1 MKINWQVI
9 TVIARRNL
17 LSYFSSPTG
26 YVFVTLFI
34 FLSAAAAFWQEQFF
48 AGNLANLNQ
57 LNYFFPMLLLFFVP
71 ALTMGVWAE
80 ERQRGTDE
88 LLLTLPATDFEIVL
102 GKYLAVL
109 GIYTASLIL
118 SLSHVIVLFWLG
130 SPDLGLMFTNYLGYW
145 FIGAALLSIGMLAS
159 LLTSNVTVAFIAG
172 ALFCSFFVF
181 VDSASWVVNQSLQ
194 QFFAPLSVDGY
205 FNDFSRGV
213 ISFSSVLYFI
223 SIVSFSLY
231 INTVLLGR
239 RHWPIEAGG
248 YRFWTHHLVRAV
260 ALVIALIAFNSL
272 FGTER
277 VRLDATAE
285 QLHSLSDETEM
296 MIDELSGDR
305 PVFIQAFISP
315 KVPRAHTETRENL
328 IGKLKEFAAVGGD
341 KVQLLLH
348 DTEPFTQEARDAREK
363 FGIVPRTVL
372 TTESAATSTADI
384 FLGVAFT
391 CGAGEEVIL
400 FMDKGLP
407 VEYELMRSIRVAA
420 KTARKKIGVM
430 ATEAKVFG
438 GFEFTTMQNNPPW
451 PIVSELQKQYEV
463 TQVNPG
469 ESIPEGIDG
478 LLVVLP
484 SSLPQPAMDQLQQY
498 MLAGNPT
505 LLLVDPLP
513 LFDINLAPVIPAG
526 SNQNPF
532 MNQNQQQ
539 PEPKG
544 NIQQLMTSIGVNWN
558 PGMITWD
565 TYNPHPNLMQIQP
578 EIIFVGQG
586 NETTEAFD
594 KFNPASANLQELV
607 MLYPGFMFK
616 AIDSPYEFQP
626 LLRSGR
632 LSGLLPF
639 QGLMQRGFF
648 GMQMNRNPRRTP
660 TNETY
665 ILAAQVKGT
674 GTSTG
679 TESVETGASAN
690 KIDAIVIADIDF
702 ISSQFF
708 QIRQQGLAN
717 LNFDNITFF
726 LNCMDILAGDESF
739 INLRKKR
746 VRHRTLETVEAQTQE
761 FIQRRLEQEQV
772 AEKEAQ
778 DALTE
783 AQQNLN
789 QKVDEV
795 RTRTDLDAQTK
806 QIMAQN
812 LQEVENRRF
821 EVLKADIEARKDA
834 QIAYGKEEM
843 ESEVR
848 AIQTRIR
855 TLAVMLPP
863 IPVFVMGV
871 LIFLKRRRRE
881 EEGAA
886 AARRLRS

>member
-34 FLSAAAAFWQEQFF
+34 FLSAAAAFWQGQFF

-88 LLLTLPATDFEIVL
+88 ILLTLPATDFEIVL

-109 GIYTASLIL
+109 GIYTVSLLL
-118 SLSHVIVLFWLG
+118 SLSHVLVLFWLG
-130 SPDLGLMFTNYLGYW
+130 SPDLGLMFANYLGYW

-159 LLTSNVTVAFIAG
+159 LLTANVTVAFIAG

-205 FNDFSRGV
+205 FSDFARGV

-239 RHWPIEAGG
+239 RHWPIEVGG
-248 YRFWTHHLVRAV
+248 HKFWMHHLIRAV

-277 VRLDATAE
+277 IRLDATAE

-315 KVPRAHTETRENL
+315 EVPRAFTETRENL
-328 IGKLKEFAAVGGD
+328 IGKLKEFAAVSGD

-363 FGIVPRTVL
+363 FGIVPRTAL
-372 TTESAATSTADI
+372 TTESASTGTAEI

-391 CGAGEEVIL
+391 CGAGEEVIP
-400 FMDKGLP
+400 FMDKGLS

-420 KTARKKIGVM
+420 KTARKKIGVL

-469 ESIPEGIDG
+469 EQIPEGING

-513 LFDINLAPVIPAG
+513 LFDINLSPVIPAG
-526 SNQNPF
+526 QNSNPF
-532 MNQNQQQ
+532 MQQNKPQ

-544 NIQQLMTSIGVNWN
+544 NIQQLMSNIGVNWN
-558 PGMITWD
+558 PGMISWD
-565 TYNPHPNLMQIQP
+565 TYNPHPNLSQIQP

-586 NETTEAFD
+586 NETTEAFN
-594 KFNPASANLQELV
+594 KYNPVSANLQELV
-607 MLYPGFMFK
+607 MLYPGYMFK
-616 AIDSPYEFQP
+616 AINSPYEFQP

-639 QGLMQRGFF
+639 QGLVQRGFF

-665 ILAAQVKGT
+665 IMAAQIKGT
-674 GTSTG
+674 GMPAN
-679 TESVETGASAN
+679 TETVEQGVPAN
-690 KIDAIVIADIDF
+690 KLDAIVIADIDF

-708 QIRQQGLAN
+708 QIRQQGLQN

-726 LNCMDILAGDESF
+726 LNCMDILVGDESF

-746 VRHRTLETVEAQTQE
+746 VKHRTLETVEAQTQE
-761 FIQRRLEQEQV
+761 FIERRLQQEQE

-778 DALTE
+778 DALAQ

-795 RTRTDLDAQTK
+795 RTRTDLDEQTK
-806 QIMAQN
+806 KIMAQN

-821 EVLKADIEARKDA
+821 EVLKVDIEARKEA

-843 ESEVR
+843 ESEIR
-848 AIQTRIR
+848 TIQTRIK
-855 TLAVMLPP
+855 TMAVMLPP

-881 EEGAA
+881 KEGAA

>member
-1 MKINWQVI
+1 MKINWNVI

-48 AGNLANLNQ
+48 ASNLANLNQ

-71 ALTMGVWAE
+71 ALTMGIWAE

-88 LLLTLPATDFEIVL
+88 ILLTLPATDFEIVL

-109 GIYTASLIL
+109 GIYTASLVL
-118 SLSHVIVLFWLG
+118 SLSHVLVLFWLG
-130 SPDLGLMFTNYLGYW
+130 SPDLGLMFANYLGYW

-159 LLTSNVTVAFIAG
+159 LLTSNVTVAFVVG

-181 VDSASWVVNQSLQ
+181 VDSASWVVNKSLQ

-205 FNDFSRGV
+205 FGDFSRGV
-213 ISFSSVLYFI
+213 ISFSAVLYFL
-223 SIVSFSLY
+223 SIVTFSLY

-248 YRFWTHHLVRAV
+248 YKFWMHHLVRGV
-260 ALVIALIAFNSL
+260 ALVIAIIAFNSL

-285 QLHSLSDETEM
+285 QLHSLSDETVE
-296 MIDELSGDR
+296 MIDDLSGDR

-315 KVPRAHTETRENL
+315 DVPRAYAATRENL
-328 IGKLKEFAAVGGD
+328 IGKLKELDAVGGD

-363 FGIVPRTVL
+363 FGIVPRTAM

-384 FLGVAFT
+384 FMGVAFT
-391 CGAGEEVIL
+391 CGAGEEVIP
-400 FMDKGLP
+400 FMDKGLS
-407 VEYELMRSIRVAA
+407 VEYELMRSVRVAA
-420 KTARKKIGVM
+420 KTARKKIGVL

-463 TQVNPG
+463 SQVNPG
-469 ESIPEGIDG
+469 EPIPEGIDG

-498 MLAGNPT
+498 VMAGNPT
-505 LLLVDPLP
+505 LLLIDPLP
-513 LFDINLAPVIPAG
+513 LFDINLSPVIPAG
-526 SNQNPF
+526 SNRNPF
-532 MNQNQQQ
+532 TSQNQPQ

-544 NIQQLMTSIGVNWN
+544 NIQQFMNSIGVNWN
-558 PGMITWD
+558 PGMISWD

-586 NETTEAFD
+586 NETTEAFN
-594 KFNPASANLQELV
+594 KFNPVSANLQELV
-607 MLYPGFMFK
+607 MLYSGFIFK
-616 AIDSPYEFQP
+616 AIDSPYEFEE

-639 QGLMQRGFF
+639 QGLVQRGFF
-648 GMQMNRNPRRTP
+648 GMQLNRSPRRTP

-665 ILAAQVKGT
+665 ILAAHVRGT
-674 GTSTG
+674 GTQVN
-679 TESVETGASAN
+679 TETIEQGAPVN
-690 KIDAIVIADIDF
+690 KVDAIVVADIDF

-708 QIRQQGLAN
+708 QIRQQGLEN

-726 LNCMDILAGDESF
+726 LNCMDVLVGDESF

-746 VRHRTLETVEAQTQE
+746 VKHRTLETVEAQTQE
-761 FIQRRLEQEQV
+761 FIERRLAQEQD
-772 AEKEAQ
+772 AEKEAS
-778 DALTE
+778 DALTQ

-795 RTRTDLDAQTK
+795 RMRTDLDEQTK

-821 EVLKADIEARKDA
+821 EVLKADIEARKEA

-843 ESEVR
+843 ESEIR
-848 AIQTRIR
+848 TIQTRIR
-855 TLAVMLPP
+855 SLAVMLPP

-871 LIFLKRRRRE
+871 LIFLRRRRRE

-886 AARRLRS
+886 AARRLRN

>member
-1 MKINWQVI
+1 MKINWQI
-9 TVIARRNL
+9 IAVIARRNL

-34 FLSAAAAFWQEQFF
+34 FLSAAAAFWQGQFF

-88 LLLTLPATDFEIVL
+88 ILLTLPATDFEIVL

-109 GIYTASLIL
+109 GIYTVSLLL
-118 SLSHVIVLFWLG
+118 SLSHVFVLFWLG
-130 SPDLGLMFTNYLGYW
+130 SPDLGLMFANYLGYW

-159 LLTSNVTVAFIAG
+159 LLTANVTVAFIAG

-205 FNDFSRGV
+205 FSDFARGV
-213 ISFSSVLYFI
+213 ISFSAVLYFI
-223 SIVSFSLY
+223 SIISFSLY

-248 YRFWTHHLVRAV
+248 YKFWMHHLIRAV

-277 VRLDATAE
+277 IRLDATAE
-285 QLHSLSDETEM
+285 QLYSLSDETEM
-296 MIDELSGDR
+296 MIDELSDDR

-315 KVPRAHTETRENL
+315 EVPRAFTETRENL
-328 IGKLKEFAAVGGD
+328 IGKLKEFAAVSGD

-363 FGIVPRTVL
+363 FGIVPRTAL
-372 TTESAATSTADI
+372 TTESASTGTAEI

-391 CGAGEEVIL
+391 CGAGEEVIP
-400 FMDKGLP
+400 FMDKGLS

-420 KTARKKIGVM
+420 KTARKKIGVL

-469 ESIPEGIDG
+469 EQIPEGING

-513 LFDINLAPVIPAG
+513 LFDINLSPVIPAG
-526 SNQNPF
+526 QNSNPF
-532 MNQNQQQ
+532 MQQNKPQ

-544 NIQQLMTSIGVNWN
+544 NIQQLMSNIGVNWN
-558 PGMITWD
+558 PGMISWD
-565 TYNPHPNLMQIQP
+565 TYNPHPNLSQIQP

-586 NETTEAFD
+586 NETTEAFN
-594 KFNPASANLQELV
+594 KYNPASANLQELV
-607 MLYPGFMFK
+607 MLYPGYMFK
-616 AIDSPYEFQP
+616 AINSPYEFQP

-639 QGLMQRGFF
+639 QGLVQRGFF

-665 ILAAQVKGT
+665 IMAAQIKGT
-674 GTSTG
+674 GMPAN
-679 TESVETGASAN
+679 TETVEQGVPAN
-690 KIDAIVIADIDF
+690 KLDAIVIADIDF

-708 QIRQQGLAN
+708 QIRQQGLQN

-726 LNCMDILAGDESF
+726 LNCMDILVGDESF

-746 VRHRTLETVEAQTQE
+746 VKHRTLETVEAQTQE
-761 FIQRRLEQEQV
+761 FIERRLQQEQE

-778 DALTE
+778 DALTQ

-789 QKVDEV
+789 KKVDEV
-795 RTRTDLDAQTK
+795 RMRTDLDEQTK
-806 QIMAQN
+806 KIMAQN

-821 EVLKADIEARKDA
+821 EVLKADIEARKEA

-843 ESEVR
+843 ESEIR
-848 AIQTRIR
+848 TIQTRIK
-855 TLAVMLPP
+855 TMAVMLPP

-881 EEGAA
+881 KEGAA

>member
-1 MKINWQVI
+1 
-9 TVIARRNL
+9 
-17 LSYFSSPTG
+17 
-26 YVFVTLFI
+26 
-34 FLSAAAAFWQEQFF
+34 
-48 AGNLANLNQ
+48 
-57 LNYFFPMLLLFFVP
+57 
-71 ALTMGVWAE
+71 
-80 ERQRGTDE
+80 
-88 LLLTLPATDFEIVL
+88 
-102 GKYLAVL
+102 
-109 GIYTASLIL
+109 
-118 SLSHVIVLFWLG
+118 
-130 SPDLGLMFTNYLGYW
+130 
-145 FIGAALLSIGMLAS
+145 
-159 LLTSNVTVAFIAG
+159 
-172 ALFCSFFVF
+172 
-181 VDSASWVVNQSLQ
+181 VNQSLQ

-205 FNDFSRGV
+205 FSDFARGV
-213 ISFSSVLYFI
+213 ISFSAVLYFI
-223 SIVSFSLY
+223 SIISFSLY

-248 YRFWTHHLVRAV
+248 YKFWMHHLIRAV

-277 VRLDATAE
+277 IRLDATAE
-285 QLHSLSDETEM
+285 QLYSLSDETEM
-296 MIDELSGDR
+296 MIDELSDDR

-315 KVPRAHTETRENL
+315 EVPRAFTETRENL
-328 IGKLKEFAAVGGD
+328 IGKLKEFAAVSGD

-363 FGIVPRTVL
+363 FGIVPRTAL
-372 TTESAATSTADI
+372 TTESASTGTAEI

-391 CGAGEEVIL
+391 CGAGEEVIP
-400 FMDKGLP
+400 FMDKGLS

-420 KTARKKIGVM
+420 KTARKKIGVL

-469 ESIPEGIDG
+469 EQIPEGING

-513 LFDINLAPVIPAG
+513 LFDINLSPVIPAG
-526 SNQNPF
+526 QNSNPF
-532 MNQNQQQ
+532 MQQNKPQ

-544 NIQQLMTSIGVNWN
+544 NIQQLMSNIGVNWN
-558 PGMITWD
+558 PGMISWD
-565 TYNPHPNLMQIQP
+565 TYNPHPNLSQIQP

-586 NETTEAFD
+586 NETTEAFN
-594 KFNPASANLQELV
+594 KYNPASANLQELV
-607 MLYPGFMFK
+607 MLYPGYMFK
-616 AIDSPYEFQP
+616 AINSPYEFQP

-639 QGLMQRGFF
+639 QGLVQRGFF

-665 ILAAQVKGT
+665 IMAAQIKGT
-674 GTSTG
+674 GMPAN
-679 TESVETGASAN
+679 TETVEQGVPAN
-690 KIDAIVIADIDF
+690 KLDAIVIADIDF

-708 QIRQQGLAN
+708 QIRQQGLQN

-726 LNCMDILAGDESF
+726 LNCMDILVGDESF

-746 VRHRTLETVEAQTQE
+746 VKHRTLETVEAQTQE
-761 FIQRRLEQEQV
+761 FIERRLQQEQE

-778 DALTE
+778 DALTQ

-789 QKVDEV
+789 KKVDEV
-795 RTRTDLDAQTK
+795 RMRTDLDEQTK
-806 QIMAQN
+806 KIMAQN

-821 EVLKADIEARKDA
+821 EVLKADIEARKEA

-843 ESEVR
+843 ESEIR
-848 AIQTRIR
+848 TIQTRIK
-855 TLAVMLPP
+855 TMAVMLPP

-881 EEGAA
+881 KEGAA

>member
-1 MKINWQVI
+1 MKINWHVI
-9 TVIARRNL
+9 TIIARRNL

-34 FLSAAAAFWQEQFF
+34 FLSAAAAFWQAQFF
-48 AGNLANLNQ
+48 ASNLANLNQ
-57 LNYFFPMLLLFFVP
+57 LNYFFPILLLFFVP

-88 LLLTLPATDFEIVL
+88 ILLTLPATDFEIVL

-109 GIYTASLIL
+109 GIYSASLIL
-118 SLSHVIVLFWLG
+118 SLSHVVVLFWLG
-130 SPDLGLMFTNYLGYW
+130 SPDLGLMFANYLGYW

-159 LLTSNVTVAFIAG
+159 LLTTNVTVAFVVG
-172 ALFCSFFVF
+172 ALFCSFFVLI
-181 VDSASWVVNQSLQ
+181 DSASWIVNKSLQ
-194 QFFAPLSVDGY
+194 QFFAPLSVDNY
-205 FNDFSRGV
+205 FGDFSRGV
-213 ISFSSVLYFI
+213 ISFSAVLYFI

-231 INTVLLGR
+231 INTILLGR

-248 YRFWTHHLVRAV
+248 YKFWMHHLVRGV
-260 ALVIALIAFNSL
+260 ALIIALIAFNSL

-285 QLHSLSDETEM
+285 QLHSLSDETEE
-296 MIDELSGDR
+296 MIDELSSDR
-305 PVFIQAFISP
+305 PVFIQAYISP
-315 KVPRAHTETRENL
+315 EVPRAYTETRENL
-328 IGKLKEFAAVGGD
+328 VGKLKEFDAIGGD

-363 FGIVPRTVL
+363 FGIVPRTAM
-372 TTESAATSTADI
+372 TTESATTGTADI

-391 CGAGEEVIL
+391 CGAGEEVIP

-420 KTARKKIGVM
+420 KTARKKIGIL

-438 GFEFTTMQNNPPW
+438 GFEYSTMQSNPPW

-469 ESIPEGIDG
+469 EPIPEGIDG

-484 SSLPQPAMDQLQQY
+484 SSLPQPAMEQLQQY
-498 MLAGNPT
+498 MLAGLPT

-513 LFDINLAPVIPAG
+513 LFDINLSPMIPAG

-532 MNQNQQQ
+532 MNQNQPQ

-544 NIQQLMTSIGVNWN
+544 NILQLMNSIGVNWN

-586 NETTEAFD
+586 NETTEAFN
-594 KFNPASANLQELV
+594 KFSPASANLQELV
-607 MLYPGFMFK
+607 MLYPGYMFK
-616 AIDSPYEFQP
+616 AIDSPFEFQP

-639 QGLMQRGFF
+639 QGLVQRGFF
-648 GMQMNRNPRRTP
+648 GMQLNRNPRRQP

-665 ILAAQVKGT
+665 VLAAQVMGT
-674 GTSTG
+674 GNSNTAG
-679 TESVETGASAN
+679 TVAQGASAN
-690 KIDAIVIADIDF
+690 KVNAIVIADIDF

-708 QIRQQGLAN
+708 QIRQQGFEN
-717 LNFDNITFF
+717 LNFDNIPFF
-726 LNCMDILAGDESF
+726 LNCMDVLVGDESF

-746 VRHRTLETVEAQTQE
+746 AKHRTLETVEAQTQE
-761 FIQRRLEQEQV
+761 FIERRLQQEQN

-778 DALTE
+778 DALTQ

-789 QKVDEV
+789 KKVDEV
-795 RTRTDLDAQTK
+795 RTRTDLDDQTK

-821 EVLKADIEARKDA
+821 EVLKADIEARKEA
-834 QIAYGKEEM
+834 QISYGKEEM
-843 ESEVR
+843 ESEIR
-848 AIQTRIR
+848 AIQTKIR
-855 TLAVMLPP
+855 SLAVTLPP

-871 LIFLKRRRRE
+871 LIFLRRRRRE
-881 EEGAA
+881 KEGAA